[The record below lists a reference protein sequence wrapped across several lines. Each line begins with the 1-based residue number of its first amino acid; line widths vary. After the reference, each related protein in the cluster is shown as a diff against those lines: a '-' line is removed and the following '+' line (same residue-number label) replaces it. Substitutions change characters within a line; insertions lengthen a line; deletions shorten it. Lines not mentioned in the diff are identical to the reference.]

1 MRAWW
6 LPAWARDYRRE
17 QLRADFVAGISTF
30 VLIVPQGLG
39 YAMLAGLPPIVGL
52 YASLGPVLAYALLG
66 TSRQLSVG
74 PVAMD
79 SLLVFVAVSGIA
91 QAHTD
96 HYVAAAT
103 TLALLVGGIQLLM
116 SALRMGFVANFL
128 SRPVMSGFTS
138 AAALLIAA
146 TQLGNALGLAKDPGG
161 PKNSLLSI
169 VERVGETNP
178 IVLAMS
184 IVFIG
189 SLWLLKRKPGIPAT
203 LLVVGLGTGLVFAL
217 GFEGRVP
224 TIGNVPEGL
233 PRLGLPRI
241 ELDSVKALLPSAFTI
256 ALVSFTEAIVTGKH
270 FAKGQREDI
279 KPNTELLALGMANVV
294 GGLSGAYPVAG
305 GLSRTAAHVAAGAK
319 TQAATIV
326 VAALVLLTLLFLTP
340 LFRFVPVAALSAIIL
355 VSVVGLIDVK
365 EPRRLWRLRR
375 SDFGLLLWTF
385 IATLWLGIQWGVA
398 LGISASLLLFI
409 VRSTR
414 PHVAVLGRIGDT
426 EAYLNVERHPAAL
439 QAPGVLAVR
448 IDAQFYFGN
457 VTFLKDTLRRLE
469 AESAHSLRA
478 VVLDFSGVND
488 LDSSAE
494 AALRELDAEY
504 ARRGMLLYFA
514 RVKGPVRDVMYRSGL
529 LELLDRERRIF
540 FRTHDAVQVAS
551 GVRTPEMQC
560 DPEDARAPA
569 DRLGCALLNVG
580 RDELPPRASDELHP
594 RPSLV

>member
-1 MRAWW
+1 MRARLIPTWV
-6 LPAWARDYRRE
+6 RDYRRE

-91 QAHTD
+91 QAHSE

-103 TLALLVGGIQLLM
+103 TLALLVGGIQLLL

-146 TQLGNALGLAKDPGG
+146 TQLGNALGLGKGTGG
-161 PKNSLLSI
+161 PSKSLLSV

-189 SLWLLKRKPGIPAT
+189 SLLLLKRKPGVPAT
-203 LLVVGLGTGLVFAL
+203 LLVVTLGTGFVFAL

-233 PRLGLPRI
+233 PRLGLPRL
-241 ELDSVKALLPSAFTI
+241 ELDLVQALLPSAVTI
-256 ALVSFTEAIVTGKH
+256 ALVSFTEAIVTGKY
-270 FAKGQREDI
+270 FAKGQREDV

-294 GGLSGAYPVAG
+294 GGLSGGYPVAG

-319 TQAATIV
+319 TQAASIV

-355 VSVVGLIDVK
+355 VSVAGLVDVK

-375 SDFGLLLWTF
+375 SDFGLLVWTF
-385 IATLWLGIQWGVA
+385 VATLGFGIQWGVV
-398 LGISASLLLFI
+398 LGISASLLLFV

-439 QAPGVLAVR
+439 PVPGVLAVR

-457 VTFLKDTLRRLE
+457 VSFLKDTLRRLE
-469 AESAHSLRA
+469 AESVLSLRA

-494 AALRELDAEY
+494 AALREIDVEY
-504 ARRGMLLYFA
+504 ARRGVLLYFA
-514 RVKGPVRDVMYRSGL
+514 RVKGPVRDVMYRSGF

-551 GVRTPEMQC
+551 GMRTPEMRC
-560 DPEDARAPA
+560 DPEDTRAPS
-569 DRLGCALLNVG
+569 DRLGCALLNAN
-580 RDELPPRASDELHP
+580 RDELRPRATLA
-594 RPSLV
+594 